1 MRLELKTGN
10 RQLMNYRNSKASY
23 SNSECSIRLVGL
35 YPVQVWREGEIQLL
49 IALLNIF
56 SSL

>member
-1 MRLELKTGN
+1 
-10 RQLMNYRNSKASY
+10 MNYRNSKASY